1 MKLFGKKKSNSTNDA
16 TTTESSIF
24 SDVVPSVEKKKQK
37 IEDGETDG
45 VPKESSLNAILG
57 DDDLLKIPLEELTS
71 KQRRLLRRKL
81 ARGDDG
87 GDAKPVTKVEPESQP
102 MVDQETTVQETEV
115 KPFPTTAQT
124 PSSAKK
130 DSSISL
136 KALDSNAKAKLLKK
150 LSRKGGVNAPI
161 YKTPKKVKDLSHLPP
176 DERKRREDQR
186 KKQAEAK
193 ERREGGEKGEH
204 AHPLNS
210 ERRRANKRKPSEA
223 MRIAN
228 AKKKRADEMT
238 KDKKEY
244 MKGGFEI
251 RKGLKG
257 RGDGGGRGGGR
268 GDFGGRDCCIRRR
281 HKYQEFEASPG
292 SSSIATNVSSEKYST
307 KCVLNSGMCMNCGYP
322 GCNRRTRFICSGSE
336 EVKYCSKKH
345 QKAHWAMHKKICTK
359 LEKQE
364 ASSTSPP
371 TPTSTPMPAESD
383 CEHGIWPLSLRYL
396 SWLTSADD
404 FNDYF
409 RNEFDGNERSYIR
422 WKKSFDVLEIGTG
435 GLGPNLLLEQQVL
448 RITNSEDLVKLRAL
462 EKLCSPEFCDDPL
475 LPTAVD
481 RRNVKIGSAS
491 KIERLEACEAL
502 GVACHRSGDQADAKK

>member
-268 GDFGGRDCCIRRR
+268 GDFGGR
-281 HKYQEFEASPG
+281 
-292 SSSIATNVSSEKYST
+292 
-307 KCVLNSGMCMNCGYP
+307 
-322 GCNRRTRFICSGSE
+322 
-336 EVKYCSKKH
+336 
-345 QKAHWAMHKKICTK
+345 
-359 LEKQE
+359 
-364 ASSTSPP
+364 
-371 TPTSTPMPAESD
+371 ESD